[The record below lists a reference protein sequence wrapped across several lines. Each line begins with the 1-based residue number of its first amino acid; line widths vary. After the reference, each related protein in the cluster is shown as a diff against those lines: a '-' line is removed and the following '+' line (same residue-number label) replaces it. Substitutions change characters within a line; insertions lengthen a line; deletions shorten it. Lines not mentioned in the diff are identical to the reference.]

1 MCILCYEG
9 LDVLSGGLEAY
20 PGTNKSFRE
29 FLKENPVYLN
39 NKSQIFGQKPD
50 LLTKKG
56 WIRIRWMKEN

>member
-56 WIRIRWMKEN
+56 